1 MTAPTLIL
9 LLIIIITIM
18 FTIIIID
25 LKTHIENEY
34 ALVQTQNDYKQVRAL
49 PLIEFHFMQIIRKLD
64 MTQCRILGKFEYT
77 RGPIFK
83 VVLEC

>member
-9 LLIIIITIM
+9 LLIITIM
-18 FTIIIID
+18 FTIIIIID

-49 PLIEFHFMQIIRKLD
+49 PLIEFHFMQIIRKLNISARKRLQTGQGGSFD
-64 MTQCRILGKFEYT
+64 GIALT
-77 RGPIFK
+77 
-83 VVLEC
+83 

>member
-34 ALVQTQNDYKQVRAL
+34 ALVQTQNDCKQVRGH
-49 PLIEFHFMQIIRKLD
+49 PLIEFHFVQIIRKLNISARKRLQTGQGGSFD
-64 MTQCRILGKFEYT
+64 GIALT
-77 RGPIFK
+77 
-83 VVLEC
+83 

>member
-1 MTAPTLIL
+1 MTYLKNNITAPTLIL
-9 LLIIIITIM
+9 LIIITIM

-25 LKTHIENEY
+25 LKAHIENEY

-64 MTQCRILGKFEYT
+64 IYM
-77 RGPIFK
+77 
-83 VVLEC
+83 LE

>member
-1 MTAPTLIL
+1 
-9 LLIIIITIM
+9 M

-49 PLIEFHFMQIIRKLD
+49 PLKEFHFMQIIRKLNISA
-64 MTQCRILGKFEYT
+64 RKILQTGQGGSFDGIALT
-77 RGPIFK
+77 
-83 VVLEC
+83 

>member
-9 LLIIIITIM
+9 LLIITIM
-18 FTIIIID
+18 FTIIIIID

-64 MTQCRILGKFEYT
+64 IYM
-77 RGPIFK
+77 
-83 VVLEC
+83 LE